1 MAILTLLILSQSD
14 GDLGHDVGMAN
25 IDYTFGGKYL
35 GSGDRND
42 ISSYENSPLA
52 GSINYEPRRVNVVMF
67 DHVSTR
73 GMCTQVSD
81 PSSPPP
87 TPNPTTCKGMI
98 LTVKLTTDT
107 RPEETSWTL
116 THTGTNQV
124 IQKSPVYT
132 LSSTHHSDDYCISQE
147 DQYEYTIYDE
157 GGNGL
162 CCTHGQ
168 GKYEVI
174 LGSEMVASGGSFGSM
189 ESTIFG
195 VRMNLCRFMHWCCK
209 SCFLFPY
216 TNLSCLPAKPADI
229 MTDQPTSKPT
239 QMGQTPKPTEYNVAG
254 GKAGKATGRPAKAD
268 KGAAKGGAKA
278 DKADKMY
285 ATIDVQ
291 NLDVVDLAI
300 EEGVQSVVPST
311 NKPEDVES

>member
-1 MAILTLLILSQSD
+1 MILTLFILSQSD
-14 GDLGHDVGMAN
+14 GGFGPNVGLAN

-35 GSGDRND
+35 GSGDRTE

-52 GSINYEPRRVNVVMF
+52 GSINNESRRVNVAMF

-73 GMCTQVSD
+73 GMCTQVSA
-81 PSSPPP
+81 PPSPPP
-87 TPNPTTCKGMI
+87 TPNPTTCEGMV

-124 IQKSPVYT
+124 VQKSPVYT
-132 LSSTHHSDDYCISQE
+132 LSNTLHSDEYCISQE
-147 DQYEYTIYDE
+147 DLYEYTIYDE

-162 CCTHGQ
+162 CCTYGQ

-174 LGSEMVASGGSFGSM
+174 RGSEMVASGGSFGSM
-189 ESTIFG
+189 ESAIFG
-195 VRMNLCRFMHWCCK
+195 VRMNLCRFMQWCCK
-209 SCFLFPY
+209 SCVEFSY
-216 TNLSCLPAKPADI
+216 TYFCCLPAKPADI
-229 MTDQPTSKPT
+229 VTDQPTSKPT
-239 QMGQTPKPTEYNVAG
+239 QMGQTPKPTSSNVAG
-254 GKAGKATGRPAKAD
+254 GKAGKATGGSAKAD
-268 KGAAKGGAKA
+268 KGAAKGRAKA
-278 DKADKMY
+278 DKMD
-285 ATIDVQ
+285 ATQDVH

-311 NKPEDVES
+311 VKAEDVES